1 MVSFW
6 SLVSGIFW
14 FSLFL
19 GFIYLLHFNTPLLG
33 RYGVA
38 LFLVATFLGAFRIL
52 FPLDSKAAIVIRSP
66 DTLPLVWHFLLAPIW
81 EGVAPLHL
89 LLILWAAGAVADAAR
104 EIKATY
110 KFSELL
116 RLCRKPLTPQMR
128 EVVASLNLEGRQIW
142 ISTAISSP
150 ISLGLL
156 HPCIYL
162 PDMPVSNADLR
173 WVLLHEECH
182 ISHKDSWVKSL
193 FILLR
198 CLLWWDFPVRIF
210 GKVLDDILE
219 VRCDS
224 SVLAGVPARE
234 YQNYLAAIVRMAE
247 RSSDLRASIP
257 AAAVKFAGIK
267 RKENILLTRAT
278 AIQSLSKRTWR
289 QRLVVWL
296 GSLLYLLVFLG
307 SYCFIVQPYFDYEE
321 ITEGT
326 KIDISPETCYII
338 HDSEGQYTLW
348 YQDICMGELPDEVLN
363 QPPNN
368 QLQIREGTD

>member
-1 MVSFW
+1 M
-6 SLVSGIFW
+6 
-14 FSLFL
+14 FL
-19 GFIYLLHFNTPLLG
+19 GFICLVHFKTPLLG

-52 FPLDSKAAIVIRSP
+52 FPLDSKAAIVIRSL
-66 DTLPLVWHFLLAPIW
+66 DTLPLVWQRLLAPIW
-81 EGVAPLHL
+81 EGAAPLHL
-89 LLILWAAGAVADAAR
+89 LLILWAAGAVADAVR
-104 EIKATY
+104 EIRATY

-116 RLCRKPLTPQMR
+116 RLCRKPLTPQMK

-142 ISTAISSP
+142 ISTATGSP
-150 ISLGLL
+150 VSLGLL

-162 PDMPVSNADLR
+162 PDMPVSDADLR

-224 SVLAGVPARE
+224 SVLAGVPVRE
-234 YQNYLAAIVRMAE
+234 YQNYLAAIARMAE
-247 RSSDLRASIP
+247 RSSDLRANIP
-257 AAAVKFAGIK
+257 AAAAKFAGIK
-267 RKENILLTRAT
+267 RKENILLTRVT
-278 AIQSLSKRTWR
+278 AVQSLSKRTGR

-296 GSLLYLLVFLG
+296 GSLLCLLVFLG
-307 SYCFIVQPYFDYEE
+307 SYCFIVQPYFEYED

-326 KIDISPETCYII
+326 QIGISPETSYIM
-338 HDSEGQYTLW
+338 HNSEGSYTLW
-348 YQDICMGELPDEVLN
+348 YQGICMGKLSEEDLDIF
-363 QPPNN
+363 PNN
-368 QLQIREGTD
+368 QLEIIEGTD